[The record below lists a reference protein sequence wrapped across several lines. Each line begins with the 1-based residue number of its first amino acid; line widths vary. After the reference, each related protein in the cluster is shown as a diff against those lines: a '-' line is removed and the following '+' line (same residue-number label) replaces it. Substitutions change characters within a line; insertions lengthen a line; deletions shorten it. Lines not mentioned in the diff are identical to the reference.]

1 MKSKKIDQY
10 IKNNYTL
17 KQKRNI
23 AQKIL
28 DIREKDIE
36 TDFINLKEI
45 GCEKKKAL
53 SQIGNDIVN
62 YFTFVERLNTIGNKK
77 LNFYDVWR
85 NKNALAKKK
94 YINNIVSF
102 YKNRKTKYPEPKVW
116 YRISNLYF
124 SAISIFKPQ
133 IAMDIYCLY
142 NPTTILDF
150 TMGWGGRLV
159 GACALNIPKYIG
171 IDMNSNLKTPYNK
184 MTHFLKKHSTT
195 EIELYFQDA
204 LTVDYSKLN
213 YDLVLTSPPYYN
225 IETYGDN
232 VEKTKEEWDKSF
244 YIPIFEKTFQHL
256 KPGGHYCINI
266 PNEVYEN
273 VAIKILGNPLTKIP
287 LPKSKRTS
295 SENYNEFIYV
305 WKK

>member
-1 MKSKKIDQY
+1 MKSKKIGQY

>member
-1 MKSKKIDQY
+1 MKSKKVGQY
-10 IKNNYTL
+10 VKNNYTL

-23 AQKIL
+23 AKKIIDL
-28 DIREKDIE
+28 REKDVE
-36 TDFINLKEI
+36 NDFINLKEI

-53 SQIGNDIVN
+53 SQTGNDIVN
-62 YFTFVERLNTIGNKK
+62 YFTFVERLNTIGNKN
-77 LNFYDVWR
+77 LNFYDVWQ

-94 YINNIVSF
+94 YVNNIISF
-102 YKNRKTKYPEPKVW
+102 YKNRKTKYPEAKVW

-159 GACALNIPKYIG
+159 GACALNVPKYIG
-171 IDMNSNLKTPYNK
+171 IDMNTNLKTPYNK

-204 LTVDYSKLN
+204 LSIDYSKLD

-232 VEKTKEEWDKSF
+232 VKKTKEEWDNSF

-273 VAIKILGNPLTKIP
+273 VAVKILGNPLTKIP
-287 LPKSKRTS
+287 LAKSKRTS
-295 SENYNEFIYV
+295 SEKYNEFIYV

>member
-1 MKSKKIDQY
+1 MKSKKIGQY

-23 AQKIL
+23 AKKIL

-171 IDMNSNLKTPYNK
+171 IDMNSNLKTPYSK
-184 MTHFLKKHSTT
+184 MTDFLKKHSTT

-232 VEKTKEEWDKSF
+232 VEKTKEEWDNSF
-244 YIPIFEKTFQHL
+244 YMPIFEKTFQHL

-273 VAIKILGNPLTKIP
+273 VAIKILGNPFTKIP

-295 SENYNEFIYV
+295 SEKYNEFIYV

>member
-1 MKSKKIDQY
+1 MKSKKVGQY

-36 TDFINLKEI
+36 TDFINLKDI

-53 SQIGNDIVN
+53 SQIGNDVVN

-77 LNFYDVWR
+77 INFYDVWR

-171 IDMNSNLKTPYNK
+171 IDMNSNLKTPYTK
-184 MTHFLKKHSTT
+184 MSHFLQKHSTT
-195 EIELYFQDA
+195 KIELYFQDA

-232 VEKTKEEWDKSF
+232 VEKTKEEWDNSF

-266 PNEVYEN
+266 PKEVYEN
-273 VAIKILGNPLTKIP
+273 VAIKILGNPFTKIP

-295 SENYNEFIYV
+295 SEKYNEFIYV

>member
-1 MKSKKIDQY
+1 MKSKKIGQY

-171 IDMNSNLKTPYNK
+171 IDMNSNLKTPYSK
-184 MTHFLKKHSTT
+184 MTDFLKKHSTT

-232 VEKTKEEWDKSF
+232 VEKTKEEWDNSF